1 MGGVRGIINTLNLAE
16 ILDFF
21 HRILKLYCAASTV
34 TSESD
39 TDKTVFIFMKMYT
52 EVYSFLVSLYT
63 IQYRIP
69 KVVRY
74 SWPVGACALI
84 LISKFDFT
92 EHVLK

>member
-39 TDKTVFIFMKMYT
+39 TDKNRLYIHENVYRSLLVFSIA
-52 EVYSFLVSLYT
+52 VYDT
-63 IQYRIP
+63 IQN
-69 KVVRY
+69 
-74 SWPVGACALI
+74 
-84 LISKFDFT
+84 SKSRTLQLASRRLCSYFD
-92 EHVLK
+92 